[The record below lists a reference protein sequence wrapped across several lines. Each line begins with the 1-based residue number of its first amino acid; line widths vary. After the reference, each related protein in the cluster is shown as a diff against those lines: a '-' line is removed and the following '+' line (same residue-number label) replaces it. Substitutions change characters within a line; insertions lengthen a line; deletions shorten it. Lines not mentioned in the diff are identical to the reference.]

1 MIGAHQPEQVK
12 LLNRYFTPFAVVL
25 IVAGLALGRPG
36 SQATAVCVGL
46 LVVSIVFNEATA
58 WFSRR
63 HAEAAKMIGQ
73 ARVGVNFLVN
83 AVFVYLLAGVW
94 GPIWMLFMLTPVAT
108 AVYADR
114 ETTIVSA
121 VSVSALLLFV
131 YFLLGLRAQVA
142 WGQIGMHVAFIIF
155 LSLFIHA
162 LVQST
167 RPPQGE

>member
-12 LLNRYFTPFAVVL
+12 LLNRYFTPFAVAL

-36 SQATAVCVGL
+36 PRVTAVCVGL
-46 LVVSIVFNEATA
+46 LVCSSVFNEATA
-58 WFSRR
+58 GGSRR
-63 HAEAAKMIGQ
+63 HAEAARLIGQ

-94 GPIWMLFMLTPVAT
+94 EPIWMLFMLTPVAT

-114 ETTIVSA
+114 ETTVVSA
-121 VSVSALLLFV
+121 ISVSALLLFV
-131 YFLLGLRAQVA
+131 YFLRGLQSGVN

-155 LSLFIHA
+155 LSLFINA

-167 RPPQGE
+167 RSSQN